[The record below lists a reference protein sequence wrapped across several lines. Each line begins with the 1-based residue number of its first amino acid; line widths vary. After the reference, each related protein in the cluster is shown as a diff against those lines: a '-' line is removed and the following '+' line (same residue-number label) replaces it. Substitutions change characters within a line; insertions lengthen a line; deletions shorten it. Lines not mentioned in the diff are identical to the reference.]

1 MFFLCVYFLI
11 SHEYFNIK
19 MTAVWEIIQRDLP
32 KLKSMVTIILE
43 TEF

>member
-1 MFFLCVYFLI
+1 M

-19 MTAVWEIIQRDLP
+19 VTAIWEIIQKALP